1 MSKKLTLSE
10 AEAAFERAK
19 AELREARARE
29 TEEARKADLH
39 RKIVAGAYLIK
50 LLPEQPKLL
59 QAFHDYLTPKDRKD
73 FAAEF
78 AALKPAA
85 SKEPAPAGTTAASEV
100 PTKQAAPKTAPA
112 APVVAAKA
120 VASMPSE

>member
-1 MSKKLTLSE
+1 MSKKLSLSE

-85 SKEPAPAGTTAASEV
+85 SRETAP
-100 PTKQAAPKTAPA
+100 QAAAGDHPAKAATAPKAAPA
-112 APVVAAKA
+112 APAVAAKG
-120 VASMPSE
+120 VAS

>member
-1 MSKKLTLSE
+1 MSKKITVAE
-10 AEAAFERAK
+10 AEAALERAK

-29 TEEARKADLH
+29 TEGARKADLH
-39 RKIVAGAYLIK
+39 RKIVAGAFVIK

-85 SKEPAPAGTTAASEV
+85 SKEPAPSGTAAGSEV
-100 PTKQAAPKTAPA
+100 PPKQVAPKGPPA

-120 VASMPSE
+120 VAS

>member
-1 MSKKLTLSE
+1 MSKKLSVSE

-19 AELREARARE
+19 AELRDARARE
-29 TEEARKADLH
+29 TAEERRRDVH
-39 RKIVAGAYLIK
+39 RKIVGGAFLLK

-59 QAFHDYLTPKDRKD
+59 QAFHDYLAPKDRKD

-85 SKEPAPAGTTAASEV
+85 SKEPAPAGTTATSEV
-100 PTKQAAPKTAPA
+100 PTKQPAPKPAPA

-120 VASMPSE
+120 VAS

>member
-10 AEAAFERAK
+10 AQAALERAK

-59 QAFHDYLTPKDRKD
+59 QAFHDYLAPKDRKD

-85 SKEPAPAGTTAASEV
+85 SREPAPQAAAVEPPAKTATAA
-100 PTKQAAPKTAPA
+100 KAAPA
-112 APVVAAKA
+112 ATTVAAAKG
-120 VASMPSE
+120 VAS